1 MNSGARA
8 VEDMIFAVGGERID
22 PPTLAPAR
30 MILDLSGEAVRQRLC
45 TFPDGEGGE
54 LCLRPDMTVPI
65 AALVAQGRRALA
77 RYVYSGTVWRL
88 PRSGS
93 GEAPEFSQV
102 GFEWFAGGGPE
113 EDAEAFCLAMSA
125 AQAGGERSARVRIGD
140 VAVLSSLLKGL
151 SLSQAWRAKLL
162 RSFARGGAR
171 EALVPQPPAS
181 ALATAL
187 AGLTAEQA
195 RHAVEEIFAIAG
207 TASTGQRSAADIAG
221 RLRERADDP
230 GPSAQASEAISEYLS
245 LECPAHEASETIASF
260 ARRQRVD
267 LGQALSDFTLRQEAI
282 ARRAP
287 PYWSTARFSARDG
300 WRFEY
305 YDGFVFELAAPETP
319 DRPSVAGGRYD
330 GLLARLSGQTVSA
343 QAIGAAVRMDRLDA
357 GASS

>member
-1 MNSGARA
+1 MSSSPRD
-8 VEDMIFAVGGERID
+8 VEDMIFSVGGERID
-22 PPTLAPAR
+22 PPTLVPAKL
-30 MILDLSGEAVRQRLC
+30 ILDLSGEAVRQRLC
-45 TFPDGEGGE
+45 TFSDGEGGE
-54 LCLRPDMTVPI
+54 CSLRPDMTVPI
-65 AALVAQGRRALA
+65 AALVAQGSRALA

-88 PRSGS
+88 PRPGS

-125 AQAGGERSARVRIGD
+125 AYAGGERSSSVRIGD
-140 VAVLSSLLKGL
+140 VAVFASLLESL
-151 SLSQAWRAKLL
+151 SLSQAWRARLL

-171 EALVPQPPAS
+171 EALAPQAPPS

-195 RHAVEEIFAIAG
+195 KHAVEEIFAIAG

-221 RLRERADDP
+221 RLRERAADP
-230 GPSAQASEAISEYLS
+230 GPSAQAAAAIGEYLS
-245 LECPAHEASETIASF
+245 IECPADEASEALAGF
-260 ARRQRVD
+260 ARSHGVT
-267 LGQALSDFTLRQEAI
+267 LGQALSDFTRRQEAI
-282 ARRAP
+282 SRRGP
-287 PYWSTARFSARDG
+287 PFWPTARFSARDG

-330 GLLARLSGQTVSA
+330 GLVGRLSGQAVVS
-343 QAIGAAVRMDRLDA
+343 QAIGAAVRLDRLEA
-357 GASS
+357 GALS